1 MITKTI
7 IVFLIY
13 VSFIFPQPETKNP
26 NVELPDFVIT
36 GKDIISIRRV
46 DKMKPDFIPTI
57 TGEFLKPMFKPED
70 LEIAQIS
77 NPIEGDMKLLDSA
90 DYHNGIIT
98 LNAGR
103 YTLPGGEINYAFPI
117 ERGILHGILTGDNQ
131 IEYLD
136 YSDRVTYSG
145 ELDFNYSLSNANE
158 FLPGTKFS
166 IGGKHT
172 VNKYNFF
179 GSITPERK
187 RTLNAGNAYLD
198 IQNLYGK
205 KFIFDI
211 ELAGDFTYL
220 DTENFNESILNTNL
234 FGKYN
239 LDDFALLI
247 KADYQKQYLTTDSL
261 GNPKPD
267 YWFLRPAIAFKIVNK
282 FIASAGFTFSGSGS
296 DYMHNIY
303 ASLSA
308 EVSKNFVILGEYQ
321 PVGEFVTSGYLLKE
335 NFYFN
340 PQSYSSIFVK
350 KKNMLNITMVYEYDK
365 YFQIDGGL
373 RYFKTGNLPYYT
385 NPDTSGIF
393 ELAFADAKTFVL
405 FTNLL
410 FHLGPSGIFYGSI
423 ELSDVENSEGNRV
436 PYYPAVRGTLSY
448 GYEFNTE
455 LMAKLSLEYLSKRFV
470 NIENTNSVKSLF
482 NLGLLLEYKFWNN
495 LLLSLELENIFGVK
509 YYLWEGYQEKPFDI
523 TLGASLFF
531 N

>member
-1 MITKTI
+1 MTAKI
-7 IVFLIY
+7 IFVFIIYLGLIY
-13 VSFIFPQPETKNP
+13 PQDETKNP

-36 GKDIISIRRV
+36 GKDDISIRPV
-46 DKMKPDFIPTI
+46 NKMKPDFIPTI
-57 TGEFLKPMFKPED
+57 TGEFLKPMFKPEE

-90 DYHNGIIT
+90 DFYKGIIS

-103 YTLPGGEINYAFPI
+103 YTLPGGEINYAYPF
-117 ERGILHGILTGDNQ
+117 ERGMLHGILTGENQ
-131 IEYLD
+131 IKYLD

-145 ELDFNYSLSNANE
+145 ELDFNYSLANDNE
-158 FLPGTKFS
+158 VMPGTKFS
-166 IGGKHT
+166 LGGKHT

-187 RTLNAGNAYLD
+187 RTLNAGTAYIG

-220 DTENFNESILNTNL
+220 DTENYNESVLLTNA
-234 FGKYN
+234 FGKYS
-239 LDDFALLI
+239 LDDIALTV
-247 KADYQKQYLTTDSL
+247 KADYQKQFLTTDSL
-261 GNPKPD
+261 GSPHPD
-267 YWFLRPAIAFKIVNK
+267 YWFLRPAISFKIVNK
-282 FIASAGFTFSGSGS
+282 FIANAGFTFSGSDS
-296 DYMHNIY
+296 EYMHNIY

-308 EVSKNFVILGEYQ
+308 EISKNLVILGEYQ
-321 PVGEFVTSGYLLKE
+321 PVGEFVTSGSLLRD

-373 RYFKTGNLPYYT
+373 KYFKTGNLPYYS

-393 ELAFADAKTFVL
+393 ELASSDAKSFVL

-410 FHLGPSGIFYGSI
+410 FHLGPSGIFYGSF
-423 ELSDVENSEGNRV
+423 ELSDVENSEGNRI
-436 PYYPAVRGTLSY
+436 PYYPAARGSFAY
-448 GYEFNTE
+448 GYEFSKE
-455 LMAKLSLEYLSKRFV
+455 IMAKLSLEYLSKRFV
-470 NIENTNSVKSLF
+470 NIDNSNSVKSLF
-482 NLGLLLEYKFWNN
+482 DLGLLLEYKFRNN
-495 LLLSLELENIFGVK
+495 LMLSLLLENILGTK
-509 YYLWEGYQEKPFDI
+509 NYLWEGYQEKPFDI
-523 TLGASLFF
+523 TLGASLLF